1 MKYSNSEKEL
11 FNEAGIYVEDKDYS
25 KVERENLKIKLTD
38 YIMNQSSKDIN
49 NLNKKFSN
57 ILYNQNEKKGEEN
70 MKVLYVVNT
79 CDNKYVNFHAVQV
92 MSENESEFEILDKMN
107 VENYVHNF
115 PKDKIDIELELA
127 YVTDKLDKETLKVQ
141 IDRIYNKLREKYIE
155 NIKTKN
161 HMLAYVVFE

>member
-1 MKYSNSEKEL
+1 
-11 FNEAGIYVEDKDYS
+11 
-25 KVERENLKIKLTD
+25 
-38 YIMNQSSKDIN
+38 
-49 NLNKKFSN
+49 
-57 ILYNQNEKKGEEN
+57 

-155 NIKTKN
+155 NNEKQLSETNEDYYRSSIDLLRRCVTPEEYEAKG
-161 HMLAYVVFE
+161 LAEKENKELMEKLKVFFD